1 MEKKVETSVLS
12 KLEIDLGGLEIE
24 DIEVFA
30 QEGSRAMPEFAA
42 STGCSGW
49 ICSFNIC
56 SCAVNPVPESPS
68 SPTPF

>member
-42 STGCSGW
+42 STGCAGW
-49 ICSFNIC
+49 VCALAAC
-56 SCAVNPVPESPS
+56 SCALNPIPV

>member
-42 STGCSGW
+42 STGCRSW
-49 ICSFNIC
+49 ICALTAC
-56 SCAVNPVPESPS
+56 SCAVQAPIA
-68 SPTPF
+68 PF